1 PVVAARLIGVTSKIV
16 GSPWT
21 GSNSA
26 PSSLRASTMRSVSRE
41 TNTPVK
47 REGAVDRAARMR
59 CRLVNDFEP
68 GSATVADTGR
78 VVNGADQS
86 SPGGGVIVANSTSF
100 ISCSTLQIHLP
111 RYPVIAASVV
121 DGPVLKGIISTDFWL
136 YVLTNVVSCIARVG
150 DWHCADYE
158 CADRNL
164 SCESFEIRLGRDEDR
179 KSTRLNSS
187 HV

>member
-1 PVVAARLIGVTSKIV
+1 
-16 GSPWT
+16 
-21 GSNSA
+21 
-26 PSSLRASTMRSVSRE
+26 M
-41 TNTPVK
+41 
-47 REGAVDRAARMR
+47 
-59 CRLVNDFEP
+59 
-68 GSATVADTGR
+68 
-78 VVNGADQS
+78 
-86 SPGGGVIVANSTSF
+86 ANRTSF

-164 SCESFEIRLGRDEDR
+164 SCESFEIRLGRDD
-179 KSTRLNSS
+179 SFAF
-187 HV
+187 